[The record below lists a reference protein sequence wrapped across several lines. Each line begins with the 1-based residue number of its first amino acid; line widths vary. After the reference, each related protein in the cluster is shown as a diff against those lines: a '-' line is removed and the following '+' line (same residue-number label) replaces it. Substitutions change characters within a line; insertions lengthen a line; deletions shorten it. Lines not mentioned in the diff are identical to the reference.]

1 MKDFVNTDSLGSK
14 IYLLIIDL
22 LEEQEGADQEEEG
35 MRRKGRTIVLE
46 YRIKW
51 SLIYI
56 IGNICS
62 MIIAILN

>member
-1 MKDFVNTDSLGSK
+1 MGSK

-22 LEEQEGADQEEEG
+22 LEEQEEADKEEEG
-35 MRRKGRTIVLE
+35 TTRKGRRIVLE

-56 IGNICS
+56 IGNP
-62 MIIAILN
+62 